1 MAGQDRKRLQTAR
14 AAEATQATT
23 RQTIAKHIEA
33 MRLAN
38 ERGNLTALDTA
49 RTAITT
55 ARSTDTRV

>member
-1 MAGQDRKRLQTAR
+1 MAGQDRSRLKALRT
-14 AAEATQATT
+14 AEAAQALT

-33 MRLAN
+33 MRIAN
-38 ERGNLTALDTA
+38 EQGKLTALDTA

>member
-1 MAGQDRKRLQTAR
+1 MTAQRKRLTDAR
-14 AAEATQATT
+14 VVEAANSAT
-23 RQTIAKHIEA
+23 RQTIAKQLDLA
-33 MRLAN
+33 KAAN